1 MNMYVSF
8 FEATID
14 AYMFIHQYNVVHGQK
29 VLQANI
35 AFLKLALSDQN
46 LELIPDYEQRISVL
60 KDLKF
65 IDENSTI
72 QLKGRVACE
81 VCPSFWSTRHL
92 VADVHLDQFCE
103 RACID
108 RTHIGKYPGRLR
120 TRGSCRVTFMLCLPR
135 KDRRGACSIA
145 EVGTGS

>member
-1 MNMYVSF
+1 MLLL
-8 FEATID
+8 
-14 AYMFIHQYNVVHGQK
+14 QYNVVHGQK

-65 IDENSTI
+65 IDGNSTI

-81 VCPSFWSTRHL
+81 VYPLFSLFGHL
-92 VADVHLDQFCE
+92 INDARLDQFC
-103 RACID
+103 
-108 RTHIGKYPGRLR
+108 K
-120 TRGSCRVTFMLCLPR
+120 
-135 KDRRGACSIA
+135 
-145 EVGTGS
+145 